1 MVYVRGEG
9 RVTIPK
15 EVRVA
20 LGINDGDLAKCRIQ
34 KVSPAK

>member
-1 MVYVRGEG
+1 MVYVRGDG

-20 LGINDGDLAKCRIQ
+20 LGIEDGNLVKCKIQ